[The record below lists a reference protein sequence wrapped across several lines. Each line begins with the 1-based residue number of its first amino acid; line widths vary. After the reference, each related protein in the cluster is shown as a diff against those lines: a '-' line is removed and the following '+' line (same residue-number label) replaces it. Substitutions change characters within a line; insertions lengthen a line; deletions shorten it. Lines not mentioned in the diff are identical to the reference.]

1 MLRIQLVLY
10 DCSLCAQMKSLL
22 REVSRAY
29 PVDLDEV
36 DINRDPDLR
45 EQFDQEV
52 PVLFIEGRKAFKYRT
67 IEPELR
73 NRLDRAL
80 LSKENIS
87 DQPLS

>member
-1 MLRIQLVLY
+1 
-10 DCSLCAQMKSLL
+10 MKGLL
-22 REVSRAY
+22 KLVSRAY
-29 PVDLDEV
+29 PVNLDEV

-67 IEPELR
+67 TETELR

-87 DQPLS
+87 DQPSS